1 MGLKGGIAICGAD
14 LPDALEDLQE
24 EGGGGEEG
32 RPARPAKRGEGA
44 AKPADR
50 EKTA

>member
-1 MGLKGGIAICGAD
+1 LKGGIAICGAD

-24 EGGGGEEG
+24 EGGGGEEE